1 MTERSQRQQETEA
14 TQSECREPLSQLRE
28 APGLPQGEL
37 EQTPQRQW
45 LREAPTARDSLQRPP
60 GCQGRCPPASTPWD
74 AVPNQKQS
82 CKATLKEGERSLRK
96 PLLSYHKFHLLSA
109 PCGAG
114 SLAFFLWFFHKPHP
128 ILWGQKVGRDTQ
140 LPQGTSIP
148 SPIWYPYPNPR
159 LPTAPPTAPAT
170 DTPAPRPR
178 RAHSPRWAGGTTR
191 PNARSA
197 PGLPP
202 SEAGLGHTGIPQIQ
216 GTPART

>member
-1 MTERSQRQQETEA
+1 M
-14 TQSECREPLSQLRE
+14 
-28 APGLPQGEL
+28 
-37 EQTPQRQW
+37 
-45 LREAPTARDSLQRPP
+45 ARDSFQRTP
-60 GCQGRCPPASTPWD
+60 GGQGRCPPASTPWD
-74 AVPNQKQS
+74 AVPNQKQL

-114 SLAFFLWFFHKPHP
+114 SLAFFFWFFHKPHP

-159 LPTAPPTAPAT
+159 LLTAPLPPPQLQTPPPQAT
-170 DTPAPRPR
+170 DTSAPRPR
-178 RAHSPRWAGGTTR
+178 LAHSPRWAGGTAR

-202 SEAGLGHTGIPQIQ
+202 NEAGLGHTGIPQIQ
-216 GTPART
+216 GMPART